1 MAEFWIKLTIHAKD
15 ANVLRLARMTGVPAD
30 VVLARLIDWF
40 RWVDEHLSSGDMMLE
55 LDDVDAIVNWQ
66 NHQQAD
72 KPSLARAM
80 LDRRIGWLE
89 SSHGAAGGCL
99 GYVRVANFERHFG
112 KCAKRRA
119 LHQKQ
124 TKLARAGGTAS
135 AQDGDEL
142 RTDCAQAWRTDRR
155 PRTGDREPEKEN
167 SDAEK
172 PESGGIEGGLQ
183 LPDLGVRLVK
193 ALEIMPVRAMLPGRP
208 DRARHT
214 SDVSDL
220 ARNILP
226 ALADRS
232 ADWSEDQIVELA
244 LDCRTAR
251 RPMAAFKKRLANL
264 ELIELRGV
272 SG

>member
-1 MAEFWIKLTIHAKD
+1 
-15 ANVLRLARMTGVPAD
+15 MTGVPAE

-40 RWVDEHLSSGDMMLE
+40 RWVDEHLSTGDMMLE
-55 LDDVDAIVNWQ
+55 LDDVDAIVNWP

-80 LDRRIGWLE
+80 LDPRIGWLE
-89 SSHGAAGGCL
+89 SSNGPGGGCL

-124 TKLARAGGTAS
+124 TKLARAAGRAGS
-135 AQDGDEL
+135 QEGDEG
-142 RTDCAQAWRTDRR
+142 RTDCAQDGRTDRR
-155 PRTGDREPEKEN
+155 PRTGDREPENEN
-167 SDAEK
+167 RETEK
-172 PESGGIEGGLQ
+172 PESGGREAGLA
-183 LPDLGVRLVK
+183 LTDLGVRLVK
-193 ALEIMPVRAMLPGRP
+193 ALEIIPPRALMPGRP
-208 DRARHT
+208 ERGRHS
-214 SDVSDL
+214 SDFTDL

-232 ADWSEDQIVELA
+232 ADWTEDQIVELA

-251 RPMAAFKKRLANL
+251 KPMAAFKTRLADL
-264 ELIELRGV
+264 ELIELTRRTG
-272 SG
+272 